1 MYEEAVRF
9 PFSSRQNQSLSK
21 ATHRA
26 VVPVALDSKEYKK
39 DSSGSSGPINSVALH
54 GFEDGG
60 SGAGVVFGKV
70 SVVDLF
76 VLDISEEDCNSFVG

>member
-1 MYEEAVRF
+1 M
-9 PFSSRQNQSLSK
+9 
-21 ATHRA
+21 
-26 VVPVALDSKEYKK
+26 
-39 DSSGSSGPINSVALH
+39 NSVALH

-76 VLDISEEDCNSFVG
+76 VLEIREEGCNSFVV